1 MAEIEV
7 EESFET
13 TTVRRKTVRQS
24 IKIEEVSNVPKMYY
38 LEPLEI
44 SLERGKILA
53 MTSTSKFDAQ
63 RATDCCNIY
72 EKTYRFVISFQ
83 QSLMR
88 VVAHIYKDFLV
99 LKRLFP

>member
-38 LEPLEI
+38 LELEPLEI
-44 SLERGKILA
+44 SLEGGKILA
-53 MTSTSKFDAQ
+53 MTSTSKFVAK

-72 EKTYRFVISFQ
+72 EKTYCFVISFQ
-83 QSLMR
+83 QSLKC

-99 LKRLFP
+99 LK

>member
-38 LEPLEI
+38 LELEPLEI
-44 SLERGKILA
+44 SLEGGENSGDDFNVKI
-53 MTSTSKFDAQ
+53 
-63 RATDCCNIY
+63 RCATCNGLLQY
-72 EKTYRFVISFQ
+72 
-83 QSLMR
+83 L
-88 VVAHIYKDFLV
+88 
-99 LKRLFP
+99 